1 MASYFSNFP
10 NVYVGE
16 GITSNEGFKY
26 RLTKNISRRVKVR
39 DDLDQ
44 YVTSFEA
51 YSIQDGESPSFLANA
66 IFGDPFLDWIILLS
80 NNITDFYTQWP
91 KSEENLQAFVRD
103 AYTDPDAIH
112 HYETNEILYEDIVY
126 IKEGSSVTDGFR
138 VVMPDGSIKTAEESR
153 YPVSNYEYEHYL
165 NEQKRL
171 IGIPNGVMVDLMQE
185 EMQSLLEYESNPEV
199 DKFGNKK
206 TPMSMASRFITNDT
220 SVNKTTIEVI
230 EKKDDQEP
238 QDKLW
243 GLAWEVKSI
252 EDAHKRISD
261 EGVDISPI
269 KEGIKENTLV
279 ATIKSHTH
287 NVPTLL
293 IEHI

>member
-138 VVMPDGSIKTAEESR
+138 VVMPDGSVKTAEESR

-185 EMQSLLEYESNPEV
+185 EMRSLLEYESNPEV

-220 SVNKTTIEVI
+220 SVTGSGSRTSIINDAVTSFDNGPSASGTT
-230 EKKDDQEP
+230 
-238 QDKLW
+238 
-243 GLAWEVKSI
+243 LA
-252 EDAHKRISD
+252 
-261 EGVDISPI
+261 GVS
-269 KEGIKENTLV
+269 TSTTA
-279 ATIKSHTH
+279 ATTTTATATTTATSSSSSSSSSGSSGGGYGGY
-287 NVPTLL
+287 
-293 IEHI
+293 